1 MRCQHHSMT
10 SPDQSKTIIRVIIS
24 LSNVKINFYRYL
36 PQQRYFFRVYMT
48 LFNNLKSKS
57 CWIDPMFFKKCYMCN
72 KFCFNHEYLKKK
84 IYHNPEFMLWCYPS
98 KVNLNSTVDHIS
110 SVRNTI
116 SHRGRWALGINFSDF
131 PVVAPLCIMLQQA
144 NNIQKQTKWKK
155 NNPKQAQLRS

>member
-1 MRCQHHSMT
+1 
-10 SPDQSKTIIRVIIS
+10 
-24 LSNVKINFYRYL
+24 
-36 PQQRYFFRVYMT
+36 
-48 LFNNLKSKS
+48 
-57 CWIDPMFFKKCYMCN
+57 MCN

-155 NNPKQAQLRS
+155 KPPKQAQDPKIRFVFMHRKIDFFLLEINSNYTGWT